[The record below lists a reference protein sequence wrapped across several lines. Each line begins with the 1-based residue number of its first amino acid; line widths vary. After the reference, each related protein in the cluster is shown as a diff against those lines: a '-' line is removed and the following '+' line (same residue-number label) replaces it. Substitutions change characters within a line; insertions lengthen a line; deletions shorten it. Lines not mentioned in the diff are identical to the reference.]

1 MTLRVVRVRP
11 DLPAIDRSFDYLV
24 PDALAHQI
32 SVGAIVRIPLHGRRV
47 RGWVVQDF
55 VEPETEISRIL
66 PLLKVVGAGPPP
78 EILDL
83 GRWAAHRWIGPDV
96 SFFGSA
102 SAPNAVAPNAVAP
115 NAVAPNAVPASSIG
129 EGGLVSSGE
138 SDSRLRVI
146 AWPPSMDRRP
156 LIDGLLPATG
166 SSIVIVPDVGR
177 LNSLI
182 KYLTRAGRVVHVM
195 HATRSAAERTLAWSE
210 ARNGNC
216 VIVGGRGAVWAPV
229 PDLAAMIVLDESDD
243 ALQEERSPT
252 WHARDVAIERAR
264 RSGIACTLVAAIP
277 SAIAVS
283 LVGSVER
290 PDRSDEVAGW
300 ARVEVV
306 DLRDEAPGQ
315 GLLTNALAKAL
326 HRCVD
331 AGERALLVMN
341 RKGRARLLACGACS
355 ELARCEGCGAAVVE
369 VQSELTVAPLQ
380 NEVATNE
387 VSSSEV
393 SRSLLCPVCS
403 TSRPWLCAGC
413 GSTRLRVL
421 RSGVSRV
428 RDDLAALLPRSTVLD
443 VDASTDVD
451 LAALRN
457 ADVLVGTEAV
467 LHRAP
472 HDRPVG
478 LVAFL
483 DLDQELLAPR
493 HRAAEQ
499 SATLLARSA
508 RLLGP
513 RSEAR
518 RLLLQTRLPEHD
530 VIRAVCEADPSIA
543 WISETRRRE
552 SLSYPPFGA
561 LAQLRGVEEAVAYAA
576 NTLRTSAGVTVLGP
590 VASGASFECLVRCRD
605 SEALSGALLAV
616 VAAARALGR
625 MRIEVDPAR
634 V

>member
-47 RGWVVQDF
+47 RGWVVEDF
-55 VEPETEISRIL
+55 VQPETEISRIL

-83 GRWAAHRWIGPDV
+83 GRWAARRWIGPDV

-102 SAPNAVAPNAVAP
+102 SPPNAVVPNAVAESFVGGAEFVSHG
-115 NAVAPNAVPASSIG
+115 SS
-129 EGGLVSSGE
+129 E
-138 SDSRLRVI
+138 SRLRVI

-156 LIDGLLPATG
+156 LIDGLLPASG

-182 KYLTRAGRVVHVM
+182 KYLTHAGRVVHVM
-195 HATRSAAERTLAWSE
+195 HATRTAAERTLAWSE

-264 RSGIACTLVAAIP
+264 RCGAACTLVAAIP
-277 SAIAVS
+277 SAVAVS
-283 LVGSVER
+283 LVEDVER
-290 PDRSDEVAGW
+290 PERSDESAGW

-315 GLLTNALAKAL
+315 GLLTDALARAL
-326 HRCVD
+326 HKCVD

-341 RKGRARLLACGACS
+341 RKGRARLLACGACN

-369 VQSELTVAPLQ
+369 VQSGETSA
-380 NEVATNE
+380 
-387 VSSSEV
+387 VSTDSSAAEV

-403 TSRPWLCAGC
+403 TARAWLCAGC

-421 RSGVSRV
+421 RSGVSRI

-443 VDASTDVD
+443 VDASTEVD
-451 LAALRN
+451 LAALRE

-472 HDRPVG
+472 RDRPVG

-513 RSEAR
+513 RAEER

-530 VIRAVCEADPSIA
+530 VVRGVSEADPSIA
-543 WISETRRRE
+543 WISETQRRAA
-552 SLSYPPFGA
+552 LSYPPFGA

-576 NTLRTSAGVTVLGP
+576 NMLRTFPGVTVLGP
-590 VASGASFECLVRCRD
+590 VASGASFECLVRCPD
-605 SEALSGALLAV
+605 SEALSVALLAV
-616 VAAARALGR
+616 NAGARALGR
-625 MRIEVDPAR
+625 MRVEVDPAR

>member
-47 RGWVVQDF
+47 RGWVVEDF
-55 VEPETEISRIL
+55 VQPETEISRIL

-102 SAPNAVAPNAVAP
+102 SPPNAVVPNAV
-115 NAVAPNAVPASSIG
+115 VPSF
-129 EGGLVSSGE
+129 SSGGE
-138 SDSRLRVI
+138 SASHGSSESRLRVI

-195 HATRSAAERTLAWSE
+195 HATRTAAERTLAWSE

-264 RSGIACTLVAAIP
+264 RCGVACTLVAAIP
-277 SAIAVS
+277 SAVAVS
-283 LVGSVER
+283 LVEDVER
-290 PDRSDEVAGW
+290 PERSDESAGW
-300 ARVEVV
+300 ARVGVV

-315 GLLTNALAKAL
+315 GLLTEALARSL
-326 HRCVD
+326 HKCVD

-341 RKGRARLLACGACS
+341 RKGRARLLACGACN

-369 VQSELTVAPLQ
+369 VQSGETSA
-380 NEVATNE
+380 
-387 VSSSEV
+387 VSTDSNAAEV

-403 TSRPWLCAGC
+403 TSRAWLCAGC

-421 RSGVSRV
+421 RSGVSRI

-451 LAALRN
+451 LAALRD

-499 SATLLARSA
+499 SATLLARAA

-530 VIRAVCEADPSIA
+530 VIRAVSEADPSIA
-543 WISETRRRE
+543 WISETKRRE

-576 NTLRTSAGVTVLGP
+576 NMLRSLPGVTVLGP
-590 VASGASFECLVRCRD
+590 VASGASFECLVRCAD
-605 SEALSGALLAV
+605 SEALSEALLAV
-616 VAAARALGR
+616 NTGARALGR
-625 MRIEVDPAR
+625 MRVEIDPAR

>member
-47 RGWVVQDF
+47 RGWVVEDF
-55 VEPETEISRIL
+55 VQPETEISRIL

-102 SAPNAVAPNAVAP
+102 SPPNAVVPNAV
-115 NAVAPNAVPASSIG
+115 VPSF
-129 EGGLVSSGE
+129 SSGGE
-138 SDSRLRVI
+138 SASQGSSESRLRVI

-195 HATRSAAERTLAWSE
+195 HATRTAAERTLAWSE

-264 RSGIACTLVAAIP
+264 RCGVACTLVAAIP
-277 SAIAVS
+277 SAVAVS
-283 LVGSVER
+283 LVEDVER
-290 PDRSDEVAGW
+290 PERSDESAGW

-315 GLLTNALAKAL
+315 GLLTEALARSL
-326 HRCVD
+326 HKCVD

-341 RKGRARLLACGACS
+341 RKGRARLLACGACN

-369 VQSELTVAPLQ
+369 VQSGETSA
-380 NEVATNE
+380 
-387 VSSSEV
+387 VSTDSSAAEV

-403 TSRPWLCAGC
+403 TSRAWLCAGC

-421 RSGVSRV
+421 RSGVSRI

-451 LAALRN
+451 LAALRD

-499 SATLLARSA
+499 SATLLARAA

-530 VIRAVCEADPSIA
+530 VIRAVSEADPSIA
-543 WISETRRRE
+543 WISETKRRE

-576 NTLRTSAGVTVLGP
+576 NMLRSLPGVTVLGP
-590 VASGASFECLVRCRD
+590 VASGASFECLVRCPD
-605 SEALSGALLAV
+605 SEELSEALLAV
-616 VAAARALGR
+616 NPGARALGR
-625 MRIEVDPAR
+625 MRVEIDPAR

>member
-32 SVGAIVRIPLHGRRV
+32 EVGAIVRIPLHGRRV

-102 SAPNAVAPNAVAP
+102 SAPNAVVPNAVVP
-115 NAVAPNAVPASSIG
+115 NSLGSAFTG
-129 EGGLVSSGE
+129 EGVSGIEGVSGA
-138 SDSRLRVI
+138 RVRVI

-156 LIDGLLPATG
+156 LIDRLLPESG

-177 LNSLI
+177 LNTLI
-182 KYLTRAGRVVHVM
+182 KYLTRAGRSVHVM
-195 HATRSAAERTLAWSE
+195 HTSRSAAERTLAWSE
-210 ARNGNC
+210 ARKGNC

-229 PDLAAMIVLDESDD
+229 PDLAAIIVLDESDD

-264 RSGIACTLVAAIP
+264 RAGVECTLVAAIP
-277 SAIAVS
+277 SAVAVS
-283 LVGSVER
+283 LVDHVER
-290 PDRSDEVAGW
+290 PERSEERDGW
-300 ARVEVV
+300 AHVEVV

-315 GLLTNALAKAL
+315 GLLTDVLARSL

-341 RKGRARLLACGACS
+341 RKGRARLLACGVCR

-369 VQSELTVAPLQ
+369 VQSEVSADSSTSESAAA
-380 NEVATNE
+380 EA
-387 VSSSEV
+387 SSSEV
-393 SRSLLCPVCS
+393 ARSLLCPVCA
-403 TSRPWLCAGC
+403 TARPWLCVGC

-428 RDDLAALLPRSTVLD
+428 RDDVAALLPRSTVLD
-443 VDASTDVD
+443 VDASTEVD
-451 LAALRN
+451 LAALKN

-472 HDRPVG
+472 RDRPVG

-508 RLLGP
+508 RLLGQ
-513 RSEAR
+513 RSASR
-518 RLLLQTRLPEHD
+518 SLLLQTRLPDHD
-530 VIRAVCEADPSIA
+530 VIRAVSEADPSIA
-543 WISETRRRE
+543 WIAEINRRK
-552 SLSYPPFGA
+552 SLHYPPFGA
-561 LAQLRGVEEAVAYAA
+561 LAQLRGVEAAVEYAA
-576 NTLRTSAGVTVLGP
+576 SMLRSLDGVTVLGP
-590 VASGASFECLVRCRD
+590 VASGASFECLIRCQD
-605 SEALSGALLAV
+605 SEALSGSLLAV
-616 VAAARALGR
+616 LAGARALGR
-625 MRIEVDPAR
+625 MRVEVDPAR

>member
-47 RGWVVQDF
+47 RGWVVEDF
-55 VEPETEISRIL
+55 VQPETEISRIL

-83 GRWAAHRWIGPDV
+83 GRWAARRWIGPDV

-102 SAPNAVAPNAVAP
+102 SPPNAAVPNAA
-115 NAVAPNAVPASSIG
+115 AESF
-129 EGGLVSSGE
+129 SSGGD
-138 SDSRLRVI
+138 SASQGSSHSRLRVI

-156 LIDGLLPATG
+156 LLDGLLPASG

-195 HATRSAAERTLAWSE
+195 HATRTAAERTLAWSE
-210 ARNGNC
+210 ARKGNC

-243 ALQEERSPT
+243 TLQEERSPT
-252 WHARDVAIERAR
+252 WHARDIAIERAR
-264 RSGIACTLVAAIP
+264 RCGAACTLVAAIP
-277 SAIAVS
+277 SAVAVS
-283 LVGSVER
+283 LVEDVER
-290 PDRSDEVAGW
+290 PERSDESAGW

-315 GLLTNALAKAL
+315 GLLTDALARAL
-326 HRCVD
+326 HKCVD

-341 RKGRARLLACGACS
+341 RKGRARLLACGACN

-369 VQSELTVAPLQ
+369 VQSGETSA
-380 NEVATNE
+380 
-387 VSSSEV
+387 VSTDSSAAEV

-403 TSRPWLCAGC
+403 TARAWLCAGC

-421 RSGVSRV
+421 RSGVSRI

-451 LAALRN
+451 LAALRE

-472 HDRPVG
+472 RDRPVG

-513 RSEAR
+513 RAEAR

-530 VIRAVCEADPSIA
+530 VVRGVSEADPSIA
-543 WISETRRRE
+543 WISETQRRAA
-552 SLSYPPFGA
+552 LNYPPFGA

-576 NTLRTSAGVTVLGP
+576 NMLRTFPGVTVLGP
-590 VASGASFECLVRCRD
+590 VASGASFECLVRCPD
-605 SEALSGALLAV
+605 SEALSVALLAV
-616 VAAARALGR
+616 NAGARALGR
-625 MRIEVDPAR
+625 MRVEVDPAR

>member
-1 MTLRVVRVRP
+1 
-11 DLPAIDRSFDYLV
+11 
-24 PDALAHQI
+24 
-32 SVGAIVRIPLHGRRV
+32 
-47 RGWVVQDF
+47 
-55 VEPETEISRIL
+55 
-66 PLLKVVGAGPPP
+66 
-78 EILDL
+78 
-83 GRWAAHRWIGPDV
+83 
-96 SFFGSA
+96 
-102 SAPNAVAPNAVAP
+102 
-115 NAVAPNAVPASSIG
+115 
-129 EGGLVSSGE
+129 
-138 SDSRLRVI
+138 
-146 AWPPSMDRRP
+146 
-156 LIDGLLPATG
+156 
-166 SSIVIVPDVGR
+166 
-177 LNSLI
+177 
-182 KYLTRAGRVVHVM
+182 VM
-195 HATRSAAERTLAWSE
+195 HATRTAAERTLAWSE

-264 RSGIACTLVAAIP
+264 RCGVACTLVAAIP
-277 SAIAVS
+277 SAVAVS
-283 LVGSVER
+283 LVEDVER
-290 PDRSDEVAGW
+290 PERSDESAGW

-315 GLLTNALAKAL
+315 GLLTEALARSL
-326 HRCVD
+326 HKCVD

-341 RKGRARLLACGACS
+341 RKGRARLLACGACN

-369 VQSELTVAPLQ
+369 VQSGETSAFS
-380 NEVATNE
+380 TD
-387 VSSSEV
+387 SSAAEV

-403 TSRPWLCAGC
+403 TSRAWLCAGC

-421 RSGVSRV
+421 RSGVSRI

-451 LAALRN
+451 LAALRD

-499 SATLLARSA
+499 SATLLARAA

-530 VIRAVCEADPSIA
+530 VIRAVSAADPSIA
-543 WISETRRRE
+543 WISETKRRE

-576 NTLRTSAGVTVLGP
+576 NMLRSLPGVTVLGP
-590 VASGASFECLVRCRD
+590 VASGASFECLVRCAD

-616 VAAARALGR
+616 NPGARALGR
-625 MRIEVDPAR
+625 MRVEIDPAR